1 MEDKNKEGEKPSSN
15 SENNINNDNI
25 IEDEEYE
32 LKVINEKDID
42 KHSSSQ
48 VLKIESGSV
57 INFSS
62 IKNDHTF
69 DILSNNTSNLDAEVL
84 QIGGEKEKVLED
96 EFDSTNNLN
105 NLSSL
110 FYNYISKFDSDEVP
124 EKANRQRSIY
134 KLRLSCRSDNNADN
148 NEPNNNIDDNI
159 NLYNIIKDQLT
170 EVKNDTILYLDK
182 IKQKLELKY
191 NNFIKKINELLIE
204 KENQLSKVL
213 GGQNK
218 NDNFINYANK
228 NLFNQIDDILEI
240 HDNIFSA
247 LEDHFNLLFSFL
259 EQTSLIQQK
268 KPIESFI
275 NNNSYDILNCWF
287 LNKIDFNQINLSNI
301 ISNKELSDLCAGYLV
316 KLHNKNINPTLTIQK
331 SNKENL
337 PIEIEILYK
346 NVTRLNKLK
355 FLDLDKKDV
364 NEILNEINE
373 IKKKNTNEG
382 NNQNEERITNAKK
395 LKSLSIIHS
404 NILVDNLPKITFP
417 ALKKFKLKRS
427 YTTFTYLFDYIFG
440 ETNSLIEITIEK
452 IKMTDNSL
460 RIFFDYLSKKKAILE
475 TLKNLSFKGN
485 NITKVNFMDSNLK
498 SFQLKNLQYLN
509 LSKNN
514 IYEFC
519 PDNFKLFPE
528 LNVLD
533 LTDNNI
539 SNNLLFQTI
548 KREKNIKCLALLS
561 NNIFIHNNRKN
572 NIKYIKYISDVISV
586 FEHKI
591 KKVSFSLLFNKDNIE
606 HLTKLKISPA
616 LKISIS
622 KLDLSFCGLND
633 ENLWKFFRNNFGLL
647 NLEELN
653 LSNNFLTDNTF
664 NLCSG
669 IKGDI
674 LLEKLHMIDLS
685 GNDIRCSNIFDIK
698 GLDSFV
704 DNHSEL
710 KKIKLQQTLF
720 VDGLKKLVEGKDNKN
735 EIKNII
741 SKLYVKEIQLVVEK
755 DLNECVNS
763 NEIIKN
769 LFSYKNKTY

>member
-1 MEDKNKEGEKPSSN
+1 MEDKIKEGEKPSSN

-204 KENQLSKVL
+204 KEKQISKLL

-228 NLFNQIDDILEI
+228 NLFKQIDDILEI

-247 LEDHFNLLFSFL
+247 LEDHFNLLYSFL
-259 EQTSLIQQK
+259 DQTSLIQQK
-268 KPIESFI
+268 KPIEYFI
-275 NNNSYDILNCWF
+275 NNYSSDILNCWF
-287 LNKIDFNQINLSNI
+287 LNKIDFNQINLSSI

-316 KLHNKNINPTLTIQK
+316 KMNNNIYPCLSIQK
-331 SNKENL
+331 DSEGNL

-346 NVTRLNKLK
+346 NVNKLNKIK
-355 FLDLDKKDV
+355 FLDLNKEDINNILIEIRNKK
-364 NEILNEINE
+364 ELNKEKSDENV
-373 IKKKNTNEG
+373 
-382 NNQNEERITNAKK
+382 TNAKK
-395 LKSLSIIHS
+395 LKSLSII
-404 NILVDNLPKITFP
+404 NTNLIIDNLPKITFP

-460 RIFFDYLSKKKAILE
+460 RIFFDYLSKKKQ
-475 TLKNLSFKGN
+475 F
-485 NITKVNFMDSNLK
+485 
-498 SFQLKNLQYLN
+498 
-509 LSKNN
+509 SK
-514 IYEFC
+514 
-519 PDNFKLFPE
+519 
-528 LNVLD
+528 
-533 LTDNNI
+533 
-539 SNNLLFQTI
+539 
-548 KREKNIKCLALLS
+548 
-561 NNIFIHNNRKN
+561 H
-572 NIKYIKYISDVISV
+572 
-586 FEHKI
+586 
-591 KKVSFSLLFNKDNIE
+591 
-606 HLTKLKISPA
+606 LKI
-616 LKISIS
+616 
-622 KLDLSFCGLND
+622 
-633 ENLWKFFRNNFGLL
+633 
-647 NLEELN
+647 
-653 LSNNFLTDNTF
+653 
-664 NLCSG
+664 
-669 IKGDI
+669 
-674 LLEKLHMIDLS
+674 
-685 GNDIRCSNIFDIK
+685 
-698 GLDSFV
+698 
-704 DNHSEL
+704 
-710 KKIKLQQTLF
+710 
-720 VDGLKKLVEGKDNKN
+720 
-735 EIKNII
+735 
-741 SKLYVKEIQLVVEK
+741 
-755 DLNECVNS
+755 
-763 NEIIKN
+763 
-769 LFSYKNKTY
+769 